1 VKATPKAK
9 KTAEEL
15 GVALAAA
22 SGTGPQGGIT
32 ASDVEAAAA
41 DTGTAQRTVREE
53 RELSRM
59 RSTIADRLGELPRG
73 RPRHRRPRGGRRS
86 RLRGDRQ
93 LCGLAHRRHPP
104 VCLRDAR
111 GAPEFNATYDADA
124 ETLTLYEEHNVGV
137 AIDIEGGLVTPVLP
151 DVGGLSV
158 AEINAARG
166 RVTERVLDGEYTS
179 DDLSGGTFTVSNLGV
194 FGSDSFT
201 PIINPPE
208 VAILGLNRVT
218 ERAVQVE
225 NGIAFHR
232 HMTFS
237 LSFDH
242 RVVDGADA
250 AKFLTTLESHL
261 ESARNS
267 PGSERDR
274 ARRRLTRTH
283 GLCGWPCDRSP
294 GLCQHFSRT
303 RRQSSRA
310 RPAASGG
317 PSHSGSPKRAPT
329 SSSRTS
335 TRRPRGG
342 HPDPQADRRDN
353 RPGRVV
359 RRVRRHRPRGPL
371 GGRRG
376 GRAFGGIDV
385 MVNNAGIVNV
395 EDVLEVTEAE
405 YDAVM
410 DVNAKGTFFGA
421 QRAARAMDD
430 GGVIINMSSIA
441 GLEGTGDYVTYSTS
455 KGAVRLMTYSLADAL
470 GPMGIRVNAI
480 HPGPVDTGL
489 MREDLGTDPDAEN
502 PFVQNVPGGG
512 WAPRRTSRTPPS
524 TSRATSRTSSLGRRS
539 SSTAACTPPG
549 ETALRVS
556 VDITDSAMLLPRHCH
571 LLV

>member
-1 VKATPKAK
+1 MSYIVRMPKLGVEMEVGEVVEWHVSVGDAVEEGDVLAEIESEKSVAEVAAREDGVLRTVYLDVNGEAPPGGAMGIVAGADEDIGDLEAEVDVPEADDGESGDAGTDEASADDGSATSTTEPPESATTSATQPAQSSGEVKATPKAK

-59 RSTIADRLGELPRG
+59 RSTIADRLGESYREAVHVTVDREVDVEAVFEATDSSAGSLTDVI
-73 RPRHRRPRGGRRS
+73 
-86 RLRGDRQ
+86 LR
-93 LCGLAHRRHPP
+93 CVSETLAEH
-104 VCLRDAR
+104 
-111 GAPEFNATYDADA
+111 PEFNATYDADA

-261 ESARNS
+261 ESA
-267 PGSERDR
+267 PE
-274 ARRRLTRTH
+274 L
-283 GLCGWPCDRSP
+283 
-294 GLCQHFSRT
+294 
-303 RRQSSRA
+303 
-310 RPAASGG
+310 
-317 PSHSGSPKRAPT
+317 
-329 SSSRTS
+329 
-335 TRRPRGG
+335 
-342 HPDPQADRRDN
+342 
-353 RPGRVV
+353 
-359 RRVRRHRPRGPL
+359 
-371 GGRRG
+371 
-376 GRAFGGIDV
+376 
-385 MVNNAGIVNV
+385 AG
-395 EDVLEVTEAE
+395 E
-405 YDAVM
+405 
-410 DVNAKGTFFGA
+410 
-421 QRAARAMDD
+421 
-430 GGVIINMSSIA
+430 
-441 GLEGTGDYVTYSTS
+441 
-455 KGAVRLMTYSLADAL
+455 
-470 GPMGIRVNAI
+470 
-480 HPGPVDTGL
+480 
-489 MREDLGTDPDAEN
+489 
-502 PFVQNVPGGG
+502 
-512 WAPRRTSRTPPS
+512 
-524 TSRATSRTSSLGRRS
+524 
-539 SSTAACTPPG
+539 
-549 ETALRVS
+549 
-556 VDITDSAMLLPRHCH
+556 
-571 LLV
+571 